1 MMHVDVNLAVVVM
14 PAPSCGVGDW
24 SGVGVPGP
32 VGVYQSCRCSCM
44 HVHGCRAPVWGVVVW
59 VCLVAGSNVLMVSV
73 IVVSLLFDPV
83 VFVGMSGFRAGI
95 S

>member
-14 PAPSCGVGDW
+14 PAPCGVGDW

-32 VGVYQSCRCSCM
+32 VGGISVLPVQLYACPWLPHPCVGCGGVGVSGSWVECA
-44 HVHGCRAPVWGVVVW
+44 HGEF
-59 VCLVAGSNVLMVSV
+59 